1 LSKRNILQRHAQNS
15 QEHEMTE
22 VLDC

>member
-1 LSKRNILQRHAQNS
+1 MDRTVKK
-15 QEHEMTE
+15 HEMTE